1 MNYKPKAF
9 TVGDFIYTL
18 DYDILVTVQKL
29 KDDTHFYYF
38 PDPCSEELQDKEV
51 LSSYADKNE
60 DGEPVIHLVIDE
72 DGN

>member
-29 KDDTHFYYF
+29 KDDTNFYCF
-38 PDPCSEELQDKEV
+38 SDPYSEELQDKKV
-51 LSSYADKNE
+51 ISSYADKNE
-60 DGEPVIHLVIDE
+60 NGVPVIHLVIDE
-72 DGN
+72 E